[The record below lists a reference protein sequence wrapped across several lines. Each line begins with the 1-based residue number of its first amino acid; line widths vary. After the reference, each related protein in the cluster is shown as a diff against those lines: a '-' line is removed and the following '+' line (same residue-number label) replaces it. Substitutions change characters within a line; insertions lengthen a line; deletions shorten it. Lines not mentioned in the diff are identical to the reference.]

1 MEEKKTPLN
10 NEQTLRLINV
20 ANLTDKVE
28 AATMVQVGCVK
39 KFNVQFKNYS
49 SDIFLHEEDID
60 LIMNGITLERE

>member
-39 KFNVQFKNYS
+39 KFNVQYKNYS

>member
-39 KFNVQFKNYS
+39 KFNVQYKNYS
-49 SDIFLHEEDID
+49 SEIFLHEEDIN

>member
-28 AATMVQVGCVK
+28 AAAMVQVGCVK